1 MLEDWS
7 REIDGEQEK
16 YLTKEGQDEMI
27 LLAERMQKRFPN
39 AVKNKYNNQTFQV
52 SFLSIYNLDILPVIT
67 LRSYL

>member
-52 SFLSIYNLDILPVIT
+52 SFPSIYRLDYLLLP
-67 LRSYL
+67 